1 MPDTDRR
8 LGFCEVDVG
17 IQEKSNV
24 LVSSIQ
30 GYGESA
36 AAILK
41 RKGQQQVRVSLPN
54 VKQPDG
60 NKIDEVPPN
69 VAICSVLQAVFL
81 DLLCWVLRTQR

>member
-1 MPDTDRR
+1 MPDTYRR

-41 RKGQQQVRVSLPN
+41 KKWEQQVWVSLSN
-54 VKQPDG
+54 VKQPEG
-60 NKIDEVPPN
+60 NKVDEVPQ
-69 VAICSVLQAVFL
+69 I
-81 DLLCWVLRTQR
+81 

>member
-41 RKGQQQVRVSLPN
+41 KKWEQQVWVSLSN
-54 VKQPDG
+54 VKQPEG
-60 NKIDEVPPN
+60 NKIDEVPQ
-69 VAICSVLQAVFL
+69 I
-81 DLLCWVLRTQR
+81 

>member
-8 LGFCEVDVG
+8 LGFGEVDVG

-41 RKGQQQVRVSLPN
+41 RKWKQQGRSSLSK
-54 VKQPDG
+54 VKQPEG
-60 NKIDEVPPN
+60 NRID
-69 VAICSVLQAVFL
+69 
-81 DLLCWVLRTQR
+81 